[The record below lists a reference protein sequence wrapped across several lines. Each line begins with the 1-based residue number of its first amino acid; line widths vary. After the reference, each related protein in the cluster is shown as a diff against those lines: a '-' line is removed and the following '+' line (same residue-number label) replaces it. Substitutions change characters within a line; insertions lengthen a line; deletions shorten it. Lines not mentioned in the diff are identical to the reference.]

1 MGSPLA
7 EQLSRL
13 LGSTLDGTVRAIE
26 DLTVEELHAL
36 PFATSNSIGVQAWHI
51 FRTTDNLIQFA
62 FYRDP
67 TVWLTKNLDE
77 AWGMPKN
84 EQGTGMPLGDAQ
96 QMKFPSTA
104 ALADY
109 GRAVREAVVPR
120 VEAMDDEFLLGT
132 TPARVMGQ
140 VTERRR
146 SDTVG
151 GVLVTHLNQHLGQII
166 VLRQLLGKPGEGG
179 L

>member
-13 LGSTLDGTVRAIE
+13 LESTLDGTVRAIE
-26 DLTVEELHAL
+26 DLNLEELHTL
-36 PFATSNSIGVQAWHI
+36 PFPTSSNIGTQAWHI
-51 FRTTDNLIQFA
+51 FRTTDNLIHFA

-67 TVWLTKNLDE
+67 TVWLNMNLHE

-84 EQGTGMPLGDAQ
+84 EQGTGMPLDDAQ
-96 QMKFPSTA
+96 HMRFPSVA

-120 VEAMDDEFLLGT
+120 VEAMNDEFLLGT
-132 TPARVMGQ
+132 TPARVMG
-140 VTERRR
+140 
-146 SDTVG
+146 
-151 GVLVTHLNQHLGQII
+151 
-166 VLRQLLGKPGEGG
+166 
-179 L
+179 

>member
-13 LGSTLDGTVRAIE
+13 LGSTLDGAVRAIE
-26 DLTVEELHAL
+26 DLTEEELHAL
-36 PFATSNSIGVQAWHI
+36 PFPTSNSIGVQAWHI

-67 TVWLTKNLDE
+67 TVWLAKNLDE
-77 AWGMPKN
+77 AWGMPRN
-84 EQGTGMPLGDAQ
+84 EQGTGMPLDDAQ
-96 QMKFPSTA
+96 HMRFPSAA